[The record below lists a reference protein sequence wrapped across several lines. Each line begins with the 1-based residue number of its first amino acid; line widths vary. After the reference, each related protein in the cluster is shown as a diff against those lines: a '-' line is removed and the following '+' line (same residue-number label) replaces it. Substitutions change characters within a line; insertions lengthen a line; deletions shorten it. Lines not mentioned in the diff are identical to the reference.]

1 MRTFALATVL
11 AAATVLASIALPAT
25 GFDQIT
31 LRSSPDAR
39 RLIQL
44 AEDAEPEWMSEREV
58 EMLIRHRIRFMDV
71 TETYGQDANLNPP
84 FRVELPSRIK
94 YQKEVKGYLDKMNTD
109 LMESFLEKFTEFRTR
124 YYRSKYGKD
133 AQEFLLKQVR
143 KIARR
148 SEYGNGTKVTVS
160 TFEHS
165 WPQSSIIA
173 RFEGTKEPE
182 EIVIIGAHLDS
193 VNLWLPAFGRAPG
206 ADDDG
211 SGTSSILEAF
221 RALVDGG
228 FSPERT
234 VEFHWYAAEE
244 AGLLGSQAV
253 AQAYRLQGRKVVAM
267 LQNDMTGFTEDDKV
281 IGIVTDFVD
290 GELTGL
296 LKQLVEAYS
305 GGQWREMRCGYACS
319 DHASWNKAGYRSAF
333 HFETD
338 TLDANK
344 NVHTVRD
351 TVDTINFKHALRYA
365 KTSVGFAV
373 ELSKASKR

>member
-1 MRTFALATVL
+1 
-11 AAATVLASIALPAT
+11 
-25 GFDQIT
+25 
-31 LRSSPDAR
+31 
-39 RLIQL
+39 
-44 AEDAEPEWMSEREV
+44 
-58 EMLIRHRIRFMDV
+58 
-71 TETYGQDANLNPP
+71 
-84 FRVELPSRIK
+84 
-94 YQKEVKGYLDKMNTD
+94 
-109 LMESFLEKFTEFRTR
+109 
-124 YYRSKYGKD
+124 
-133 AQEFLLKQVR
+133 
-143 KIARR
+143 
-148 SEYGNGTKVTVS
+148 
-160 TFEHS
+160 
-165 WPQSSIIA
+165 
-173 RFEGTKEPE
+173 
-182 EIVIIGAHLDS
+182 
-193 VNLWLPAFGRAPG
+193 
-206 ADDDG
+206 
-211 SGTSSILEAF
+211 
-221 RALVDGG
+221 
-228 FSPERT
+228 
-234 VEFHWYAAEE
+234 
-244 AGLLGSQAV
+244 LGSQAV